1 MTNTQKQMILQAW
14 AWCDAEDKSTE
25 FMLAYLSDISGV
37 DYEEV
42 TDYLCSEE
50 AEKDREAYY
59 KNLNN

>member
-42 TDYLCSEE
+42 TDYI
-50 AEKDREAYY
+50 
-59 KNLNN
+59 